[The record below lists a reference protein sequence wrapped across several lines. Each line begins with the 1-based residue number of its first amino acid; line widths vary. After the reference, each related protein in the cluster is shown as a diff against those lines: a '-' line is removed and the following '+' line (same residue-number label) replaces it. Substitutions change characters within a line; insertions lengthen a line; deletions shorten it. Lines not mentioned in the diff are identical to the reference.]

1 MTLNQESNDIYNIE
15 TEFDKVNSIFYSK
28 NCNDNLFTNDFNLIL
43 NDEKREESI
52 DMNFLRKLYLCD
64 INNNILDSS
73 ENLTNEN
80 NKIKENSSRKES
92 FINLRRR
99 KRPKKELKKEEN
111 KKIHTSKADDN
122 ILRKI
127 QVHFL
132 SFIINCT
139 NEVVKSLCLCNGLID
154 NSRVPY
160 FVHLDYGLKKVV
172 NHRYVED
179 LKKKTIG
186 EIVQF
191 KATSKTKKFK
201 DENVNIK
208 TYDYIKDIIPSIN
221 NFFQKSYL
229 SIFKDYYLPGNKCI
243 DINGQIIPLSK
254 KTQMFKDLIEKN
266 YKLQDRII
274 NVSIK
279 YYLKTYIRK
288 KNKKKKIFKTFLCNE
303 TKNK

>member
-1 MTLNQESNDIYNIE
+1 MTLNQASNDIYNIE
-15 TEFDKVNSIFYSK
+15 TEFDKVNSLFYSK
-28 NCNDNLFTNDFNLIL
+28 DFNLIL

-52 DMNFLRKLYLCD
+52 GMNFLRKLNLCD

-111 KKIHTSKADDN
+111 KKIHTYKDDDN

-154 NSRVPY
+154 NSGIPY
-160 FVHLDYGLKKVV
+160 FVHLDYELKKVV

-186 EIVQF
+186 DIVQF
-191 KATSKTKKFK
+191 KATSKAKKLK
-201 DENVNIK
+201 DKNINIK

-229 SIFKDYYLPGNKCI
+229 SIFKDYYFPGKKCI
-243 DINGQIIPLSK
+243 DINGQIIPLSN
-254 KTQMFKDLIEKN
+254 KTQTFKDLIKK
-266 YKLQDRII
+266 YYTYQDRII
-274 NVSIK
+274 KVSIK

-303 TKNK
+303 TKNE